1 MLMDESVNNLLQK
14 NDELIVNMVKEAG
27 ELVKNFIELSKSD
40 PNFKDYYRDFTDV
53 GVQIFKIHEK
63 LHADFA
69 QLKECEGIK
78 ALKEYKG

>member
-1 MLMDESVNNLLQK
+1 MLMNEGVNNLLQK
-14 NDELIVNMVKEAG
+14 IDELIVNMVKEAG
-27 ELVKNFIELSKSD
+27 ELVKNFIEMSKND
-40 PNFKDYYRDFTDV
+40 PRFKDYYRDFADV

-69 QLKECEGIK
+69 ELKECEGIK

>member
-1 MLMDESVNNLLQK
+1 MGESVNNLLQK

-63 LHADFA
+63 LHIDAE
-69 QLKECEGIK
+69 LKECEGIK
-78 ALKEYKG
+78 ALKEHKE

>member
-1 MLMDESVNNLLQK
+1 MSEVVANDLLQR

-27 ELVKNFIELSKSD
+27 ELVKNFIELSKCD

-69 QLKECEGIK
+69 ELKECEGIK
-78 ALKEYKG
+78 ALKEHKE

>member
-1 MLMDESVNNLLQK
+1 MGESANNLLQK
-14 NDELIVNMVKEAG
+14 SDELIVNIVKEAG
-27 ELVKNFIELSKSD
+27 ELVKNFIEMSKND
-40 PNFKDYYRDFTDV
+40 PRFKDYYRDFTDV

-69 QLKECEGIK
+69 ELKECEGIK

>member
-1 MLMDESVNNLLQK
+1 MLMGESVNNLLQK

-63 LHADFA
+63 LHIDAE
-69 QLKECEGIK
+69 LKECEGIK
-78 ALKEYKG
+78 GAKRA

>member
-1 MLMDESVNNLLQK
+1 MGESVNNLLQK
-14 NDELIVNMVKEAG
+14 SDELIVNMVKEAG

-40 PNFKDYYRDFTDV
+40 PIFKDYYHDFADV

-63 LHADFA
+63 LHVDFA
-69 QLKECEGIK
+69 ELKECEGIK

>member
-1 MLMDESVNNLLQK
+1 MGESVNNLLQK

-63 LHADFA
+63 LHIDAE
-69 QLKECEGIK
+69 LKECEGIK
-78 ALKEYKG
+78 GAKRA

>member
-1 MLMDESVNNLLQK
+1 MLMNEGVNNLLQK
-14 NDELIVNMVKEAG
+14 IDELIVNMVKEAG

-69 QLKECEGIK
+69 ELKECEGIK

>member
-1 MLMDESVNNLLQK
+1 MGESVNNLLQK

-40 PNFKDYYRDFTDV
+40 PIFKDYYRDFTDV

-63 LHADFA
+63 LHTDFA
-69 QLKECEGIK
+69 ELKECEGIK

>member
-1 MLMDESVNNLLQK
+1 MDESVNNLLQK
-14 NDELIVNMVKEAG
+14 SDELMVNMVKEAG
-27 ELVKNFIELSKSD
+27 ELVKNFIELSKCD

-69 QLKECEGIK
+69 ELKECEGIK
-78 ALKEYKG
+78 ALK

>member
-1 MLMDESVNNLLQK
+1 MGESVNNLLQK

-40 PNFKDYYRDFTDV
+40 HNFKDYYRDFTDV

-63 LHADFA
+63 LHIDAE
-69 QLKECEGIK
+69 LKECEGIK
-78 ALKEYKG
+78 ALKEHKE

>member
-1 MLMDESVNNLLQK
+1 MGESANNLLQK
-14 NDELIVNMVKEAG
+14 SDELIVNMVKEAG
-27 ELVKNFIELSKSD
+27 ELVKNFIEMSKND
-40 PNFKDYYRDFTDV
+40 PRFKDYYRDFADV

-69 QLKECEGIK
+69 ELKECEGIK

>member
-1 MLMDESVNNLLQK
+1 MDESVNNLLQK
-14 NDELIVNMVKEAG
+14 SDELIVNMIKEAG

-63 LHADFA
+63 LHADFT
-69 QLKECEGIK
+69 QLKELEEIK
-78 ALKEYKG
+78 APKEHKE

>member
-1 MLMDESVNNLLQK
+1 MSEVVANDLLQR

-63 LHADFA
+63 LHVDFA
-69 QLKECEGIK
+69 ELKECEGIK
-78 ALKEYKG
+78 ALKEYKE

>member
-1 MLMDESVNNLLQK
+1 MGESVNNLLQK
-14 NDELIVNMVKEAG
+14 SDELIVNMVKEAG
-27 ELVKNFIELSKSD
+27 ELVKNFIELSKCD

-69 QLKECEGIK
+69 ELKECEGIK
-78 ALKEYKG
+78 ALK

>member
-1 MLMDESVNNLLQK
+1 MDESGNNLLQK
-14 NDELIVNMVKEAG
+14 SDELLVK
-27 ELVKNFIELSKSD
+27 LVKNFIELSKCD

-69 QLKECEGIK
+69 ELKECEGIK
-78 ALKEYKG
+78 ALK

>member
-1 MLMDESVNNLLQK
+1 MGESVNNLLQK

-27 ELVKNFIELSKSD
+27 ELVKNFIELSKCDS
-40 PNFKDYYRDFTDV
+40 NFKDYYRDFADV

-78 ALKEYKG
+78 ALKEYKE